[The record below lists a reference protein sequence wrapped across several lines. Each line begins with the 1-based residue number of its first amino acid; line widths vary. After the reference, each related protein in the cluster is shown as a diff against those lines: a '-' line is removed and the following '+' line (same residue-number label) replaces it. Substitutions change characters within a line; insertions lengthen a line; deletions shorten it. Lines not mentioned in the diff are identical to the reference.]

1 MVTVQDVATHI
12 EMWESKTQEILEFT
26 FHSQGNVNLY
36 ITMPPSIYSSS
47 IEHGSY
53 NATSLKN

>member
-1 MVTVQDVATHI
+1 MVIVQDVATHI
-12 EMWESKTQEILEFT
+12 EMWESKTQETLEFT
-26 FHSQGNVNLY
+26 SHNQGNVNLY
-36 ITMPPSIYSSS
+36 ITMPPSIYYSY